1 MSLPPLGVFRG
12 PLLLYF
18 QAWRLSRAV
27 SSICLPPDFGTTQR
41 KTDPCPGPPAMA
53 GWGWGVKQWGDHP
66 FTRFPP
72 APPPPSRGTYAGS
85 LRQPHVQ
92 CPFRD
97 ILGRSGFQEQQQ
109 EAERPAD
116 LPPAAAHPAAGQRHF
131 LPDGQRRGAPSPPGR
146 SWKWGAEVCTAC
158 RTASAPLR
166 VPGIMCLHPA
176 PAPSPP
182 PPPTVAA
189 RPPARPAHRVI
200 FSRPYYIWP
209 QRLLRRQRQQTGAT
223 GWLGDV
229 AGSGP
234 VTLR

>member
-41 KTDPCPGPPAMA
+41 QTPALDHPRWRGGGGGSNSGGITRSPVSPQHPRPRAEALTRDLSASLTCSARFEIFLAGAASRSSSRKQSAQLTFLRPLPILRLVKGISSQTVRGEGPPRRRVGPGSGELKCA
-53 GWGWGVKQWGDHP
+53 
-66 FTRFPP
+66 PP
-72 APPPPSRGTYAGS
+72 AGRPQLHSGSLGSCVCTQPRPPPHP
-85 LRQPHVQ
+85 
-92 CPFRD
+92 
-97 ILGRSGFQEQQQ
+97 
-109 EAERPAD
+109 
-116 LPPAAAHPAAGQRHF
+116 LP
-131 LPDGQRRGAPSPPGR
+131 RR
-146 SWKWGAEVCTAC
+146 W
-158 RTASAPLR
+158 
-166 VPGIMCLHPA
+166 
-176 PAPSPP
+176 
-182 PPPTVAA
+182 
-189 RPPARPAHRVI
+189 PPARPAHRVI

-209 QRLLRRQRQQTGAT
+209 QRLLRRQRQQAGAT